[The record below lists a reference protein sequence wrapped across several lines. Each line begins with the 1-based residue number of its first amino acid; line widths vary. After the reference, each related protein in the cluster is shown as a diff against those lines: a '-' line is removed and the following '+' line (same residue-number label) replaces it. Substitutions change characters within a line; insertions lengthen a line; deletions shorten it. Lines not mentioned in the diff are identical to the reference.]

1 MKCLRK
7 RSGFTLIELLVV
19 ILILAILM
27 AIALPLY
34 LRAVRDSERQ
44 TCRSNMQTIAVACQ
58 AYKVRNPVHLYP
70 GDPGSG
76 GGALDLSLLV
86 NANPSSIGETA
97 DLQALPRCPAD
108 TTPGSP
114 DYAGVQNADGTITI
128 SCICDDGGGVGAVAG
143 FHNQPG
149 ANGAGFTPGMDS
161 Q

>member
-86 NANPSSIGETA
+86 NANPSRTLMGRSLSAASATMAGA
-97 DLQALPRCPAD
+97 SALLLV
-108 TTPGSP
+108 S
-114 DYAGVQNADGTITI
+114 TI
-128 SCICDDGGGVGAVAG
+128 SLGPMAPASPRAWTPSRQHCD
-143 FHNQPG
+143 
-149 ANGAGFTPGMDS
+149 S
-161 Q
+161 

>member
-1 MKCLRK
+1 MKCFRK

-44 TCRSNMQTIAVACQ
+44 TCRSNMQTIADACQ

-76 GGALDLSLLV
+76 GGDLDLALLV
-86 NANPSSIGETA
+86 NPSPSSIGETA
-97 DLQALPRCPAD
+97 DLQALPRCPSDAD
-108 TTPGSP
+108 IGTA
-114 DYAGVQNADGTITI
+114 DYVGVQNADGTITI
-128 SCICDDGGGVGAVAG
+128 SCACDDGDIAT
-143 FHNQPG
+143 FHNEPG